1 MRRKYTL
8 CEVHSGVV
16 NGAGYIVPQVG
27 CSVCGAG
34 CDPMQDRCARCRR
47 DPYAAIGVRWGP
59 LTGRQFWRNIGWR
72 LLIALPFVGWAL
84 WREPEGL
91 LRLMQLSGWA
101 QVLLGA
107 LVVIGGLVVGYH
119 LWLTWRAAHVA
130 LVLTPAE
137 AWLLQRRGGR
147 VYFERMAWQECLPP
161 EPARGHRVLEALG
174 AFAHLV
180 MHAGLQALAFLV
192 PDQVYEIRLCSR
204 LDAGKRWRVALVG
217 AQYQP
222 RFALSELAA
231 FALPHWLQSGLV
243 AIEPGYEPSPE
254 RPFLALDLQT
264 RTLRAY
270 AYREV
275 RLPEPSVELPDRPEA
290 HNPDGSR
297 VESDH
302 TLAPD
307 AAQAAHAEKLRL
319 RQGALPAY
327 AVPYGD
333 YWLRAD
339 WGIIQR
345 IERHRAAS
353 ETAIAPEIQPKPL

>member
-1 MRRKYTL
+1 
-8 CEVHSGVV
+8 
-16 NGAGYIVPQVG
+16 
-27 CSVCGAG
+27 
-34 CDPMQDRCARCRR
+34 
-47 DPYAAIGVRWGP
+47 
-59 LTGRQFWRNIGWR
+59 
-72 LLIALPFVGWAL
+72 
-84 WREPEGL
+84 
-91 LRLMQLSGWA
+91 
-101 QVLLGA
+101 
-107 LVVIGGLVVGYH
+107 
-119 LWLTWRAAHVA
+119 
-130 LVLTPAE
+130 
-137 AWLLQRRGGR
+137 
-147 VYFERMAWQECLPP
+147 LPP
-161 EPARGHRVLEALG
+161 EPVRGQRVLEALG

-204 LDAGKRWRVALVG
+204 LDAGKRWRIALVG

-243 AIEPGYEPSPE
+243 AIESGYEPSPE

-270 AYREV
+270 AFREV

-290 HNPDGSR
+290 HSPDGSR

-319 RQGALPAY
+319 RQGSLPAY

>member
-1 MRRKYTL
+1 MRREYTL

-34 CDPMQDRCARCRR
+34 CDPMQDRCARCQR
-47 DPYAAIGVRWGP
+47 DPYEAIGVRWGP

-91 LRLMQLSGWA
+91 LRLMQVSGWA

-107 LVVIGGLVVGYH
+107 LIAIGGLVVGYH

-130 LVLTPAE
+130 LVLTPSE
-137 AWLLQRRGGR
+137 VWLLQRRGGR
-147 VYFERMAWQECLPP
+147 VYFERMGWHECLPP
-161 EPARGHRVLEALG
+161 EPARGQRVLEALG

-192 PDQVYEIRLCSR
+192 PDQVYEIRLRSR
-204 LDAGKRWRVALVG
+204 LDAGKRWRIALVG
-217 AQYQP
+217 AQYHP

-243 AIEPGYEPSPE
+243 AIESGYEPSSE
-254 RPFLALDLQT
+254 RPFLALDMQT
-264 RTLRAY
+264 RVLRAY
-270 AYREV
+270 ALREV
-275 RLPEPSVELPDRPEA
+275 RLPEPSVELSDRPEA

-353 ETAIAPEIQPKPL
+353 ETALAPEMPPKPL

>member
-1 MRRKYTL
+1 MQVVL
-8 CEVHSGVV
+8 GVLAV
-16 NGAGYIVPQVG
+16 VG
-27 CSVCGAG
+27 
-34 CDPMQDRCARCRR
+34 
-47 DPYAAIGVRWGP
+47 
-59 LTGRQFWRNIGWR
+59 GW
-72 LLIALPFVGWAL
+72 
-84 WREPEGL
+84 
-91 LRLMQLSGWA
+91 
-101 QVLLGA
+101 
-107 LVVIGGLVVGYH
+107 VVGYQ

-161 EPARGHRVLEALG
+161 EPARGQRVLEALG
-174 AFAHLV
+174 AFVHLV
-180 MHAGLQALAFLV
+180 MHAGLQALAILV
-192 PDQVYEIRLCSR
+192 PDQVYEMRLRSR

-217 AQYQP
+217 ARYQP

-270 AYREV
+270 AFREV

-297 VESDH
+297 VESDY

-319 RQGALPAY
+319 RQGSLPAY
-327 AVPYGD
+327 AVPYGV

>member
-1 MRRKYTL
+1 
-8 CEVHSGVV
+8 
-16 NGAGYIVPQVG
+16 
-27 CSVCGAG
+27 
-34 CDPMQDRCARCRR
+34 
-47 DPYAAIGVRWGP
+47 
-59 LTGRQFWRNIGWR
+59 
-72 LLIALPFVGWAL
+72 
-84 WREPEGL
+84 
-91 LRLMQLSGWA
+91 
-101 QVLLGA
+101 
-107 LVVIGGLVVGYH
+107 
-119 LWLTWRAAHVA
+119 
-130 LVLTPAE
+130 
-137 AWLLQRRGGR
+137 
-147 VYFERMAWQECLPP
+147 
-161 EPARGHRVLEALG
+161 
-174 AFAHLV
+174 
-180 MHAGLQALAFLV
+180 
-192 PDQVYEIRLCSR
+192 
-204 LDAGKRWRVALVG
+204 VG

-270 AYREV
+270 AFREV

-319 RQGALPAY
+319 RQGSLPAY

-353 ETAIAPEIQPKPL
+353 ETAIAPRSPFSLRASAVTNAPGRAG